1 MARSVHALV
10 NPDLLVWAR
19 RNSSLTIEQAAKK
32 VPVKSE
38 RLELWEK
45 GELKPTIKQLRKL
58 GHIYKR
64 PIALFYLS
72 ETPKDFTPL
81 HDFRRFPGEAEEAES
96 PQLRYEIR
104 RARDRRDI
112 ALELFEALDGEI
124 PAFEERC
131 SLNDDPENLSLKIRE
146 ILKVNI
152 GAQFGFG
159 TDYDALN
166 NWREAIENRGVLIF
180 QASGIDLMEMRGFSI
195 SEMPLPAIV
204 TNIKDFPYGRI
215 FTMLHEFVHILL
227 GDGGLCDLTEK
238 GNRSPS
244 EERVEVFSNHVA
256 GAALVPKDYLI
267 FEDLVLDKEG
277 DPIWSDDEI
286 LTLSKKYSVSREV
299 LLRRLLIVGK
309 PTPDFYRAKR
319 RQFQKEY
326 RRLSERQPD
335 GFVPPYRKALSN
347 AGPTFTRLVLNSYY
361 QENITSSDLSDFL
374 SVKLKHMGKIEREVM
389 GVTAE
394 FGAFS

>member
-1 MARSVHALV
+1 MARSVDALV

-32 VPVKSE
+32 VPVKPE

-81 HDFRRFPGEAEEAES
+81 HDFRRFPGEAEEIES
-96 PQLRYEIR
+96 PQLRYEVR
-104 RARDRRDI
+104 RARDRRNI
-112 ALELFEALDGEI
+112 AIELFEALEGEI
-124 PAFEERC
+124 PAFEEGC
-131 SLNDDPENLSLKIRE
+131 SINDDPETLSLKIRGF
-146 ILKVNI
+146 LKV
-152 GAQFGFG
+152 GTDDQFGFVS
-159 TDYDALN
+159 DYDALN
-166 NWREAIENRGVLIF
+166 NWRAAIENRGVLIF
-180 QASGIDLMEMRGFSI
+180 QASGIELSEMRGFSI
-195 SEMPLPAIV
+195 SEKPLPAIV
-204 TNIKDFPYGRI
+204 VNIKDHPHGRI

-227 GDGGLCDLTEK
+227 GDGGLCDLTET
-238 GNRSPS
+238 GNRSPN
-244 EERVEVFSNHVA
+244 EQRVEIFSNHVA
-256 GAALVPKDYLI
+256 GAVLVPKNYLLV
-267 FEDLVLDKEG
+267 EDLVQDKGG
-277 DPIWSDDEI
+277 DSVWPDDEI
-286 LTLSKKYSVSREV
+286 FTLSKKYSVSREV
-299 LLRRLLIVGK
+299 LLRRLLIVGRTS
-309 PTPDFYRAKR
+309 PEFYKAKR
-319 RQFQKEY
+319 RQFQEEY
-326 RRLSERQPD
+326 RRLPEKRSS
-335 GFVPPYRKALSN
+335 GFAPPYRKALSN
-347 AGPTFTRLVLNSYY
+347 AGPTFTRLVLNNYY